1 MWMRAKKKTTRLSEG
16 DFIKSKLPKLIIFK
30 FKVLCWVGSDSG
42 TNLKQR
48 LKIRRSGRMIFMK
61 NCLLFL
67 EASQTIPA
75 NISTLKQYFF
85 NVLDR
90 RNDVDLML
98 KMKKNSALDF
108 QRYAVLIQLGCPML
122 KQRWNALHTPDT
134 RSFRRC
140 FNEAILLVKIISNF
154 SLLNSFYNIFR
165 IQVPI
170 TSITLGCIVAHKNK
184 FKSRKNDP

>member
-1 MWMRAKKKTTRLSEG
+1 MWKRAKKKTTRLSEG
-16 DFIKSKLPKLIIFK
+16 GFIKSKLPKLIISK

-61 NCLLFL
+61 NFLLFL

-75 NISTLKQYFF
+75 NISTLKQYCF

-122 KQRWNALHTPDT
+122 KQR
-134 RSFRRC
+134 
-140 FNEAILLVKIISNF
+140 
-154 SLLNSFYNIFR
+154 
-165 IQVPI
+165 
-170 TSITLGCIVAHKNK
+170 
-184 FKSRKNDP
+184 

>member
-42 TNLKQR
+42 TNLK
-48 LKIRRSGRMIFMK
+48 RRSGRMIFMK

-108 QRYAVLIQLGCPML
+108 QRYAVLINLVV
-122 KQRWNALHTPDT
+122 
-134 RSFRRC
+134 RC
-140 FNEAILLVKIISNF
+140 
-154 SLLNSFYNIFR
+154 
-165 IQVPI
+165 
-170 TSITLGCIVAHKNK
+170 
-184 FKSRKNDP
+184 